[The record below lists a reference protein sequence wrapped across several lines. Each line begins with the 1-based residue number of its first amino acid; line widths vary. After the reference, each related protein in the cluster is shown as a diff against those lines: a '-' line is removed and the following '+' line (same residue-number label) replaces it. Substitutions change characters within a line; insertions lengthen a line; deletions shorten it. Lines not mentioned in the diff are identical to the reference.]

1 MFSALLE
8 FILQG
13 VFVGVVY
20 GLVAFPISLLFI
32 TTDSV
37 DLAVGGYAVVAGSI
51 AMLFPGAVGIG
62 LGIIAAVV
70 ASIIVGSISVKI
82 NKPNSTDPLTV
93 VLATFG
99 VATFIESGVLT
110 FIGKDPM
117 IRQPFEVFWSLG
129 TIRISPQAAINV
141 AIGLCLL
148 TMLYLLLYRTS
159 FGRDMRA
166 SAVNVVGATLAGIP
180 VRAVWFGTYLVG
192 GLLAGVA
199 GILIL
204 YTTGTDYS
212 AGTALTMSGFGA
224 AVLFGLTSPLR
235 GFAGGIVIGIVQA
248 VAQGYLPSGWA
259 TAAPLL
265 FIFLVLTSGR
275 VNVAKI
281 AGGRA

>member
-1 MFSALLE
+1 MLSALLE

-62 LGIIAAVV
+62 LGIVAAVT
-70 ASIIVGSISVKI
+70 ASIIVGTISVKI

-99 VATFIESGVLT
+99 VATFIESSVLT

-117 IRQPFEVFWSLG
+117 IRQPFDVFWSLG

-141 AIGLCLL
+141 AIGFLL
-148 TMLYLLLYRTS
+148 LAMLYWLLYRTS

-248 VAQGYLPSGWA
+248 VSQGYLAGGWA
-259 TAAPLL
+259 TAAPVL

-275 VNVAKI
+275 ANVAKI

>member
-1 MFSALLE
+1 
-8 FILQG
+8 
-13 VFVGVVY
+13 
-20 GLVAFPISLLFI
+20 
-32 TTDSV
+32 
-37 DLAVGGYAVVAGSI
+37 
-51 AMLFPGAVGIG
+51 
-62 LGIIAAVV
+62 
-70 ASIIVGSISVKI
+70 
-82 NKPNSTDPLTV
+82 LTV

-148 TMLYLLLYRTS
+148 AMLYLLLYRTS

-192 GLLAGVA
+192 GLLAGIA

>member
-1 MFSALLE
+1 M
-8 FILQG
+8 QG

-51 AMLFPGAVGIG
+51 AMLMPGVAGIG
-62 LGIIAAVV
+62 LGIVAAIV
-70 ASIIVGSISVKI
+70 ASVLVGLISVKI

-99 VATFIESGVLT
+99 VATFIESAVLT
-110 FIGKDPM
+110 FLGKDPM
-117 IRQPFEVFWSLG
+117 IRQPFDVFWNLG
-129 TIRISPQAAINV
+129 SIRISPQAGINV
-141 AIGLCLL
+141 AIGLSLL
-148 TMLYLLLYRTS
+148 GMLYCLLYRTS

-166 SAVNVVGATLAGIP
+166 SAVNVIGAALAGIP
-180 VRAVWFGTYLVG
+180 VRAVWFGTYVVG
-192 GLLAGVA
+192 GLLAGIA

-212 AGTALTMSGFGA
+212 SGTALTMSGFGA

-235 GFAGGIVIGIVQA
+235 GFAGGIIIGIVQA
-248 VAQGYLPSGWA
+248 VALGYLPGGWA

-265 FIFLVLTSGR
+265 FIFLVLVSGR

>member
-148 TMLYLLLYRTS
+148 AMLYLLLYRTS